1 MLLTYLLPA
10 ALLLTLFAWLARE
23 VFGWSP
29 KVVRSVIVAVWAP
42 FLLEWGRQSFSAGTP
57 MVFLLVVLGVSL
69 GLLAKWGAV
78 YPNRPLVLLLLAPAV
93 LAVSLVFLPAM
104 WVGVAAINAL
114 LAVAAVVDLFS
125 LARAEAFSAERQ
137 VGLTAS
143 LGKSHPVSLTIA
155 NRAARGQPVRIRD
168 GVPPELTAD
177 PDEFLINLAAE
188 SRSTLRYDL
197 RAASRGEFLLSE
209 VHLSVR
215 SRLGLWQRLL
225 RLPCRSRLNVYPD
238 MKQLGEYAVL
248 ARTNRLSLM
257 GLRRTRKIGQDNE
270 FERLRDY
277 TLDDN
282 YKHIEWRSTAR
293 RGKLTVKDFQANQ
306 SQRIVF
312 LVDCGRM
319 MTGEAAGVS
328 MLDHALNSALLLSF
342 VALRQNDQVGLM
354 CFSDEVHSFLPPKG
368 GREQMNR
375 ILHACYNQFPRMVE
389 SRYDE
394 AFHRLSET
402 VRKRTLVILITN
414 VIDEVNANQVS
425 RHLTTLSGK
434 HLPMGV
440 MLRDHALFDPIE
452 AVEPEYEAHLADGAN
467 QPGGVLA
474 IPEPRLYQA
483 AAAADILL
491 WRRRVL
497 ANLETKGVL
506 LVDTF
511 PEKLTA
517 PLVNQYMEI
526 KARHLL

>member
-1 MLLTYLLPA
+1 MFLPYLLSA
-10 ALLLTLFAWLARE
+10 ALLLTLLAWLGRE
-23 VFGWSP
+23 VLGWSRRT
-29 KVVRSVIVAVWAP
+29 VRWATALVWTP
-42 FLLEWGRQSFSAGTP
+42 FFIEWGRQSFIEGP
-57 MVFLLVVLGVSL
+57 PIVFLLVVLGVTL
-69 GLLAKWGAV
+69 GLLAWWGST
-78 YPNRPLVLLLLAPAV
+78 YPNRPLVLLLVVPAV
-93 LAVSLVFLPAM
+93 LSVSVVFLPGV
-104 WVGVAAINAL
+104 WVG
-114 LAVAAVVDLFS
+114 LAVLNGLIAAAAAVDLFS
-125 LARAEAFSAERQ
+125 LARQQSFEAERQ

-143 LGKSHPVSLTIA
+143 LAKPHPVSLTIS
-155 NRAARGQPVRIRD
+155 NRAGRGQPVRIRD
-168 GVPPELTAD
+168 GVPPELSAD
-177 PDEFLINLAAE
+177 PEEFLISLTPA

-197 RAASRGEFLLSE
+197 RASSRGEFLLKE
-209 VHLSVR
+209 VHLSVS
-215 SRLGLWQRLL
+215 SRWGLWQRLL
-225 RLPCRSRLNVYPD
+225 RLPCESRLNVYPD
-238 MKQLGEYAVL
+238 MKQLGEYAIL

-277 TLDDN
+277 TVDDN

-306 SQRIVF
+306 SQRVVF
-312 LVDCGRM
+312 MVDCGRM

-354 CFSDEVHSFLPPKG
+354 CFSDEVHSLLPPKG

-375 ILHACYNQFPRMVE
+375 ILHASYNQFPRMVE

-394 AFHRLSET
+394 AFHRLTET
-402 VRKRTLVILITN
+402 VRKRALVILITN
-414 VIDEVNANQVS
+414 VIDEVNAHQIS

-440 MLRDHALFDPIE
+440 MLRDHALFDPIN
-452 AVEPEYEAHLADGAN
+452 AVEDDYEAHAAAGDN
-467 QPGGVLA
+467 TPGGVLS
-474 IPEPRLYQA
+474 IPEHRLYPA

-497 ANLETKGVL
+497 ANLETRGVL

-511 PEKLTA
+511 PENLTA